1 MFDFPP
7 ISAAF
12 RFDAPVSGSVS
23 NPRSRAQTREKRGSE
38 PAMQQV
44 ELRPFQREILELA
57 REKNVVMV
65 GETGIGKT
73 FLAIALLSE
82 QDYSGDKRAF
92 FMAPTRQ
99 LVVQITAK
107 IRQTSTL
114 SVNAYCGSSAD
125 LWDAAQWE
133 RELRLTRVFVC
144 TPEIVRNLLF
154 KGYVTL
160 SRMNLL
166 VFDECHHVTKRHPYA
181 QVIKMF
187 NYEEG
192 AVAMPRIFG
201 TTACPTRHCAEK
213 LHAEMKKV
221 ELDRSQIAQFAAA
234 APMIYETYPVQQ
246 PWSVNREG
254 EADPANGSW
263 VFENMEKELEEV
275 KAVAVF
281 EKLIKKGKSDA
292 ATDPAKLEKARKKFV
307 QNCITIY
314 KNLGPW
320 CYYRFAELEI
330 NRLAI
335 AASLLITVPG
345 SMFGLDKDA
354 VKTMLLLAGKR
365 ERCNFACSEKVKKV
379 EEILRDQLFNEE
391 ATVEEVA
398 GVELNNSDVSDSENE
413 ASGLSTSDTGEE
425 QREGGSSAR
434 LGLQGIVFVNTR
446 TECRVLSDYFNE
458 RFANVNDSEEPD
470 NEELESNELDDAPVN
485 QPFASILGRA
495 SRSDTASFQLPW
507 METTLKQF
515 EAGSIRVLISTA
527 VSVEG
532 VDFPQ
537 CGLIVVMDRVGTAR
551 MLIQLKGRAR
561 HEDGI
566 VYYLAEE
573 GDLAHD
579 VYYKQLVSE
588 ADVID
593 QLEFSR
599 EKVETIQQQPRSL
612 AAQMMGV
619 GDHKIEISSTGAVLD
634 LDSSIACINQFCQSL
649 PTRLFTVDVK
659 RMYSISEERCG
670 GKSMFTAEL
679 NLPIELE
686 LDTFRSDPM
695 PSKAG
700 ARASAAFLAC
710 QRLLEQQ
717 LLDESLNS
725 IYRSSKV
732 KSSSNVRDLTYF
744 LNRLHT

>member
-1 MFDFPP
+1 
-7 ISAAF
+7 
-12 RFDAPVSGSVS
+12 
-23 NPRSRAQTREKRGSE
+23 
-38 PAMQQV
+38 MQQV
-44 ELRPFQREILELA
+44 ELRAFQREILELA

-65 GETGIGKT
+65 GDTGIGKT

-107 IRQTSTL
+107 IRQMSTL
-114 SVNAYCGSSAD
+114 RVNAYCGSTAD

-133 RELRLTRVFVC
+133 RELSMTRVFVC
-144 TPEIVRNLLF
+144 TPEIVRNVLL

-187 NYEEG
+187 KQEEPS
-192 AVAMPRIFG
+192 VMPRIFG

-221 ELDRSQIAQFAAA
+221 ELDKSQITAFAAA
-234 APMIYETYPVQQ
+234 APMVFETYPVQK
-246 PWSVNREG
+246 PWSVQDEEVEVKATKEG
-254 EADPANGSW
+254 W
-263 VFENMEKELEEV
+263 VYEDFKKELEEV
-275 KAVAVF
+275 KAMEVF
-281 EKLIKKGKSDA
+281 EKLVKKGKSDA
-292 ATDPAKLEKARKKFV
+292 ATDPVKLGKAKSKFAL
-307 QNCITIY
+307 NCITIY

-330 NRLAI
+330 HRLAI

-345 SMFGLDKDA
+345 SMFGLDRDA
-354 VKTMLLLAGKR
+354 VKTMLLLGAKR
-365 ERCNFACSEKVKKV
+365 SGCSFACTAKVEKV
-379 EEILRDQLFNEE
+379 EEILRAQLFDEE
-391 ATVEEVA
+391 AKVEDVA
-398 GVELNNSDVSDSENE
+398 GAELDNSDVSDSDNE
-413 ASGLSTSDTGEE
+413 VAGGPGGSVAASVG
-425 QREGGSSAR
+425 EGGDEGDNKRTR
-434 LGLQGIVFVNTR
+434 LDLQGIVFVNTR
-446 TECRVLSDYFNE
+446 SECRVLSDYFNE
-458 RFANVNDSEEPD
+458 KFAPTMEDADEPD
-470 NEELESNELDDAPVN
+470 NEEVPVDSSDLESDEVPSHQL
-485 QPFASILGRA
+485 FASILGRS
-495 SRSDTASFQLPW
+495 SRSDTASFLLTK
-507 METTLKQF
+507 METTLEKF
-515 EAGSIRVLISTA
+515 ETGSTRVLVSTA
-527 VSVEG
+527 VSAEG

-551 MLIQLKGRAR
+551 MLVQLKGRAR

-573 GDLAHD
+573 NDLGHE

-588 ADVID
+588 VDVIN

-599 EKVETIQQQPRSL
+599 EKVETIQQQPRSV
-612 AAQMMGV
+612 AAQMMSDGV
-619 GDHKIEISSTGAVLD
+619 HKIEIESTGAVLD

-649 PTRLFTVDVK
+649 PSKLFTVHIK
-659 RMYSISEERCG
+659 QLYTISEVRVG
-670 GKSMFTAEL
+670 GKCVFTAEL
-679 NLPIELE
+679 NLPMELE
-686 LDTFRSDPM
+686 LETFRGDPM

-700 ARASAAFLAC
+700 ARASAAFNAC
-710 QRLLEQQ
+710 QKLLEQE
-717 LLDESLNS
+717 LLDDYLNS
-725 IYRSSKV
+725 IYRTTKV

-744 LNRLHT
+744 LKRLHT

>member
-1 MFDFPP
+1 MTQP
-7 ISAAF
+7 
-12 RFDAPVSGSVS
+12 
-23 NPRSRAQTREKRGSE
+23 
-38 PAMQQV
+38 V
-44 ELRPFQREILELA
+44 ELRAFQREILELA

-65 GETGIGKT
+65 GDTGIGKT

-114 SVNAYCGSSAD
+114 SVNAYCGRTAD
-125 LWDAAQWE
+125 LWNAAQWE
-133 RELRLTRVFVC
+133 RELQLTRVFVC
-144 TPEIVRNLLF
+144 TPEIVRNVLL

-187 NYEEG
+187 NHEDEED
-192 AVAMPRIFG
+192 AAAIPRIFG

-213 LHAEMKKV
+213 LHAELRKV
-221 ELDRSQIAQFAAA
+221 DLDQSQIAQFAAA

-246 PWSVNREG
+246 PWGDGDED
-254 EADPANGSW
+254 AANSSW
-263 VFENMEKELEEV
+263 VFENMEKELEQA

-281 EKLIKKGKSDA
+281 EKLVRKGKSDA
-292 ATDPAKLEKARKKFV
+292 ANDPAKLEKARKKFV

-345 SMFGLDKDA
+345 SMFGLDQDA
-354 VKTMLLLAGKR
+354 VRTMLILAGKR
-365 ERCNFACSEKVKKV
+365 VACNFACTAKVQKV
-379 EEILRDQLFNEE
+379 EEILKAQLFNEE
-391 ATVEEVA
+391 GATVEEVPGA
-398 GVELNNSDVSDSENE
+398 ELSNSDVSDSENE
-413 ASGLSTSDTGEE
+413 AADEGTSTLDEE
-425 QREGGSSAR
+425 QLGRGNGAR
-434 LGLQGIVFVNTR
+434 LDLQGIVFVNTR

-458 RFANVNDSEEPD
+458 KFAPVEETAAEEEPD
-470 NEELESNELDDAPVN
+470 NEEFAVDLDEAPVD

-495 SRSDTASFQLPW
+495 SRSDTASFQLPK
-507 METTLKQF
+507 METTLKKF
-515 EAGSIRVLISTA
+515 ETGSIRVLISTA

-537 CGLIVVMDRVGTAR
+537 CGLIVVMDRVGTSR
-551 MLIQLKGRAR
+551 MLMQLKGRAR

-579 VYYKQLVSE
+579 VYYKQLVRE
-588 ADVID
+588 TEVIN

-599 EKVETIQQQPRSL
+599 EKVETIQQQPRSI
-612 AAQMMGV
+612 AAQMMGKGV
-619 GDHKIEISSTGAVLD
+619 QKIEIESTGAVLD

-649 PTRLFTVDVK
+649 PSRLFTVDVK
-659 RMYSISEERCG
+659 RMYSISDERCG

-679 NLPIELE
+679 NLPMELE
-686 LDTFRSDPM
+686 LEPFRSDPM

-700 ARASAAFLAC
+700 ARASAAFSAC
-710 QRLLEQQ
+710 QKLLEQQ
-717 LLDESLNS
+717 LLDDSLNS
-725 IYRSSKV
+725 IYRTTKV
-732 KSSSNVRDLTYF
+732 KSSSSVRDLSYF
-744 LNRLHT
+744 LDRLHT

>member
-1 MFDFPP
+1 
-7 ISAAF
+7 
-12 RFDAPVSGSVS
+12 
-23 NPRSRAQTREKRGSE
+23 
-38 PAMQQV
+38 MQQV
-44 ELRPFQREILELA
+44 ELRAFQREILEQA

-65 GETGIGKT
+65 GDTGIGKT

-114 SVNAYCGSSAD
+114 RVNSYCGSTAD
-125 LWDAAQWE
+125 LWDEAQWA
-133 RELRLTRVFVC
+133 RELQLTRVFVC
-144 TPEIVRNLLF
+144 TPEIVRNVLL

-160 SRMNLL
+160 ARMNLL

-187 NYEEG
+187 NHEDP
-192 AVAMPRIFG
+192 AAMPRIFG

-221 ELDRSQIAQFAAA
+221 ELDRTQIDEFAAA
-234 APMIYETYPVQQ
+234 APMVYETYPVQT
-246 PWSVNREG
+246 PWSVLAEDG
-254 EADPANGSW
+254 GDAPKGVW
-263 VFENMEKELEEV
+263 VFEAMEKELEEA

-281 EKLIKKGKSDA
+281 EKLMKKGKSDA

-307 QNCITIY
+307 QSCITVY

-330 NRLAI
+330 HRLAI

-345 SMFGLDKDA
+345 SMFGLDQDA
-354 VKTMLLLAGKR
+354 VRTMMLLRTKR
-365 ERCNFACSEKVKKV
+365 EGCKFACSAKVQKV
-379 EEILRDQLFNEE
+379 EELLRLRLFDEE
-391 ATVEEVA
+391 SKVEEVA
-398 GVELNNSDVSDSENE
+398 GAELDNSDVSDSDSE
-413 ASGLSTSDTGEE
+413 ASADPAETNSDLTSPEDTEDAKCG
-425 QREGGSSAR
+425 R
-434 LGLQGIVFVNTR
+434 LNLQGIVFVNTR

-458 RFANVNDSEEPD
+458 KFAPVEEDSDEDEVSVDLNGLTP
-470 NEELESNELDDAPVN
+470 DDAPVD

-495 SRSDTASFQLPW
+495 SRSDTASFQLPK
-507 METTLKQF
+507 METTLKKF
-515 EAGSIRVLISTA
+515 ESGSTRVLISTA

-551 MLIQLKGRAR
+551 MLMQLKGRAR

-573 GDLAHD
+573 GDLAHE
-579 VYYKQLVSE
+579 VYYKQLVDE
-588 ADVID
+588 ADVIG

-599 EKVETIQQQPRSL
+599 EKVETIQQQPRSI
-612 AAQMMGV
+612 AAQMMGA
-619 GDHKIEISSTGAVLD
+619 GDHKIEIESTGAVLD

-649 PTRLFTVDVK
+649 PSKLFTVNVK
-659 RMYSISEERCG
+659 RLYTVSEERFG
-670 GKSMFTAEL
+670 GRSMFTAEL

-686 LDTFRSDPM
+686 LETFRSDPM
-695 PSKAG
+695 PSKAS
-700 ARASAAFLAC
+700 ARAAAAFSAC
-710 QRLLEQQ
+710 QKLLEHQ
-717 LLDESLNS
+717 LIDDSLNS
-725 IYRSSKV
+725 IYRTTKV
-732 KSSSNVRDLTYF
+732 KSSANVRDLTYF

>member
-1 MFDFPP
+1 MTQP
-7 ISAAF
+7 
-12 RFDAPVSGSVS
+12 
-23 NPRSRAQTREKRGSE
+23 
-38 PAMQQV
+38 V
-44 ELRPFQREILELA
+44 ELRAFQREILELA

-65 GETGIGKT
+65 GDTGIGKT

-114 SVNAYCGSSAD
+114 SVNAYCGRTAD

-133 RELRLTRVFVC
+133 RELQLTRVFVC
-144 TPEIVRNLLF
+144 TPEIVRNVLL

-187 NYEEG
+187 NHEDEED
-192 AVAMPRIFG
+192 AAAMPRIFG

-213 LHAEMKKV
+213 LHAELRKV
-221 ELDRSQIAQFAAA
+221 DLDQSQIAQFAAA

-246 PWSVNREG
+246 PWGDGDED
-254 EADPANGSW
+254 AANSSW
-263 VFENMEKELEEV
+263 VFENMEKELEQA

-281 EKLIKKGKSDA
+281 EKLVRKGKSDA
-292 ATDPAKLEKARKKFV
+292 ANDPAKLEKARKKFV

-345 SMFGLDKDA
+345 SMFGLDQDA
-354 VKTMLLLAGKR
+354 VRTMLILAGKR
-365 ERCNFACSEKVKKV
+365 VACNFACTAKVQKV
-379 EEILRDQLFNEE
+379 EEILKAQLFNEE
-391 ATVEEVA
+391 GATVEEVPGA
-398 GVELNNSDVSDSENE
+398 ELSNSDVSDSENE
-413 ASGLSTSDTGEE
+413 AADEGTSTLDEE
-425 QREGGSSAR
+425 QLGRGNGAR
-434 LGLQGIVFVNTR
+434 LDLQGIVFVNTR

-458 RFANVNDSEEPD
+458 KFAPVEETAAEEEPD
-470 NEELESNELDDAPVN
+470 NEEFAVDLDEAPVD

-495 SRSDTASFQLPW
+495 SRSDTASFQLPK
-507 METTLKQF
+507 METTLKKF
-515 EAGSIRVLISTA
+515 ETGSIRVLISTA

-537 CGLIVVMDRVGTAR
+537 CGLIVVMDRVGTSR
-551 MLIQLKGRAR
+551 MLMQLKGRAR

-579 VYYKQLVSE
+579 VYYKQLVRE
-588 ADVID
+588 TEVIN

-599 EKVETIQQQPRSL
+599 EKVETIQQQPRSI
-612 AAQMMGV
+612 AAQMMGKGV
-619 GDHKIEISSTGAVLD
+619 QKIEIESTGAVLD

-649 PTRLFTVDVK
+649 PSRLFTVDVK
-659 RMYSISEERCG
+659 RMYSISDERCG

-679 NLPIELE
+679 NLPMELE
-686 LDTFRSDPM
+686 LEPFRSDPM

-700 ARASAAFLAC
+700 ARASAAFSAC
-710 QRLLEQQ
+710 QKLLEQQ
-717 LLDESLNS
+717 LLDDSLNS
-725 IYRSSKV
+725 IYRTTKV
-732 KSSSNVRDLTYF
+732 KSSSSVRDLSYF
-744 LNRLHT
+744 LDRLHT

>member
-1 MFDFPP
+1 MTQP
-7 ISAAF
+7 
-12 RFDAPVSGSVS
+12 
-23 NPRSRAQTREKRGSE
+23 
-38 PAMQQV
+38 V
-44 ELRPFQREILELA
+44 ELRAFQREILELA

-65 GETGIGKT
+65 GDTGIGKT

-114 SVNAYCGSSAD
+114 SVNAYCGRTAD

-133 RELRLTRVFVC
+133 RELQLTRVFVC
-144 TPEIVRNLLF
+144 TPEIVRNVLL

-187 NYEEG
+187 NHEDEED
-192 AVAMPRIFG
+192 AAAMPRIFG

-213 LHAEMKKV
+213 LHAELRKV
-221 ELDRSQIAQFAAA
+221 DLDQSQIAQFAAA

-246 PWSVNREG
+246 PWGDGDED
-254 EADPANGSW
+254 AANSSW
-263 VFENMEKELEEV
+263 VFENMEKELEQA

-281 EKLIKKGKSDA
+281 EKLVRKGKSDA
-292 ATDPAKLEKARKKFV
+292 ANDPAKLEKARKKFV

-345 SMFGLDKDA
+345 SMFGLDQDA
-354 VKTMLLLAGKR
+354 VRTMLILAGKR
-365 ERCNFACSEKVKKV
+365 VACNFACTAKVQKV
-379 EEILRDQLFNEE
+379 EEILKAQLFNEE
-391 ATVEEVA
+391 GATVEEVPGA
-398 GVELNNSDVSDSENE
+398 ELSNSDVSDSENE
-413 ASGLSTSDTGEE
+413 AADEGTSTLDEE
-425 QREGGSSAR
+425 QLGRGNGAR
-434 LGLQGIVFVNTR
+434 LDLQGIVFVNTR

-458 RFANVNDSEEPD
+458 KFAPVEETAAEEEPD
-470 NEELESNELDDAPVN
+470 NEEFAVDLDEAPVD

-495 SRSDTASFQLPW
+495 SRSDTASFQLPK
-507 METTLKQF
+507 METTLKKF
-515 EAGSIRVLISTA
+515 ETGSIRVLISTA

-537 CGLIVVMDRVGTAR
+537 CGLIVVMDRVGTSR
-551 MLIQLKGRAR
+551 
-561 HEDGI
+561 
-566 VYYLAEE
+566 
-573 GDLAHD
+573 DLAHD
-579 VYYKQLVSE
+579 VYYKQLVRE
-588 ADVID
+588 TEVIN

-599 EKVETIQQQPRSL
+599 EKVETIQQQPRSI
-612 AAQMMGV
+612 AAQMMGKGV
-619 GDHKIEISSTGAVLD
+619 QKIEIESTGAVLD

-649 PTRLFTVDVK
+649 PSRLFTVDVK
-659 RMYSISEERCG
+659 RMYSISDERCG

-679 NLPIELE
+679 NLPMELE
-686 LDTFRSDPM
+686 LEPFRSDPM

-700 ARASAAFLAC
+700 ARASAAFSAC
-710 QRLLEQQ
+710 QKLLEQQ
-717 LLDESLNS
+717 LLDDSLNS
-725 IYRSSKV
+725 IYRTTKV
-732 KSSSNVRDLTYF
+732 KSSSSVRDLSYF
-744 LNRLHT
+744 LDRLHT

>member
-1 MFDFPP
+1 MTQP
-7 ISAAF
+7 
-12 RFDAPVSGSVS
+12 
-23 NPRSRAQTREKRGSE
+23 
-38 PAMQQV
+38 V
-44 ELRPFQREILELA
+44 ELRAFQREILELA

-65 GETGIGKT
+65 GDTGIGKT

-114 SVNAYCGSSAD
+114 SVNAYCGRTAD

-133 RELRLTRVFVC
+133 RELQLTRVFVC
-144 TPEIVRNLLF
+144 TPEIVRNVLL

-187 NYEEG
+187 SHEDEED
-192 AVAMPRIFG
+192 AAAMPRIFG

-213 LHAEMKKV
+213 LHAELRKV
-221 ELDRSQIAQFAAA
+221 DLDQSQIAQFAAA

-246 PWSVNREG
+246 PWGDGDED
-254 EADPANGSW
+254 AANSSW
-263 VFENMEKELEEV
+263 VFENMEKELEQA

-281 EKLIKKGKSDA
+281 EKLVRKGKSDA
-292 ATDPAKLEKARKKFV
+292 ANDPAKLEKARKKFV

-345 SMFGLDKDA
+345 SMFGLDQDA
-354 VKTMLLLAGKR
+354 VKTMLILAGKR
-365 ERCNFACSEKVKKV
+365 VACNFACTAKVQKV
-379 EEILRDQLFNEE
+379 EEILKAQLFNEAE
-391 ATVEEVA
+391 GATVEEVPGA
-398 GVELNNSDVSDSENE
+398 ELSSSDVSDSENE
-413 ASGLSTSDTGEE
+413 AADEGTSTLDEE
-425 QREGGSSAR
+425 QPGRANGAR
-434 LGLQGIVFVNTR
+434 LDLQGIVFVNTR

-458 RFANVNDSEEPD
+458 KFAPVEETAAEEPD
-470 NEELESNELDDAPVN
+470 NEEFAVDLDDEAPVD

-495 SRSDTASFQLPW
+495 SRSDTASFQLPK
-507 METTLKQF
+507 METTLKKF
-515 EAGSIRVLISTA
+515 ETGSIRVLISTA

-537 CGLIVVMDRVGTAR
+537 CGLIVVMDRVGTSR
-551 MLIQLKGRAR
+551 MLMQLKGRAR

-579 VYYKQLVSE
+579 VYYKQLVRE
-588 ADVID
+588 TEVIN

-599 EKVETIQQQPRSL
+599 EKVETIQQQPRSI
-612 AAQMMGV
+612 AAQMMGKGV
-619 GDHKIEISSTGAVLD
+619 QKIEIESTGAVLD

-649 PTRLFTVDVK
+649 PSRLFTVDVK
-659 RMYSISEERCG
+659 RMYSISDERCG

-679 NLPIELE
+679 NLPMELE
-686 LDTFRSDPM
+686 LEPFRSDPM

-700 ARASAAFLAC
+700 ARASAAFSAC
-710 QRLLEQQ
+710 QKLLEQQ
-717 LLDESLNS
+717 LLDDSLNS
-725 IYRSSKV
+725 IYRTTKV
-732 KSSSNVRDLTYF
+732 KSSSSVRDLSYF
-744 LNRLHT
+744 LDRLHT

>member
-1 MFDFPP
+1 
-7 ISAAF
+7 
-12 RFDAPVSGSVS
+12 
-23 NPRSRAQTREKRGSE
+23 
-38 PAMQQV
+38 MQQV
-44 ELRPFQREILELA
+44 ELRAFQREILELA

-65 GETGIGKT
+65 GDTGIGKT

-114 SVNAYCGSSAD
+114 RANAYCGSTAD
-125 LWDAAQWE
+125 LWDAAQWA
-133 RELRLTRVFVC
+133 RELQLTRVFVC
-144 TPEIVRNLLF
+144 TPEIVRNVLL
-154 KGYVTL
+154 KGYVSL

-187 NYEEG
+187 SQE
-192 AVAMPRIFG
+192 APAMMPRIFG

-221 ELDRSQIAQFAAA
+221 ELDQSQLAQFAAA
-234 APMIYETYPVQQ
+234 APMVYDTYPVQA
-246 PWSVNREG
+246 PWGVKG
-254 EADPANGSW
+254 EEAAHVDVTKGAW
-263 VFENMEKELEEV
+263 VYDNMDKELEEV
-275 KAVAVF
+275 KAVEVF
-281 EKLIKKGKSDA
+281 QKLVRKGKSDA
-292 ATDPAKLEKARKKFV
+292 ATDPVKLEKATKKFK

-330 NRLAI
+330 HRLAI
-335 AASLLITVPG
+335 TASLLITVPG
-345 SMFGLDKDA
+345 SMFGFDKDA
-354 VKTMLLLAGKR
+354 VKTILMLTAKR
-365 ERCNFACSEKVKKV
+365 EGCDFACTAKVQKVEQLLRAQLFDEEGKV
-379 EEILRDQLFNEE
+379 EEI
-391 ATVEEVA
+391 A
-398 GVELNNSDVSDSENE
+398 GAELENSDVSDSDTEV
-413 ASGLSTSDTGEE
+413 ADGQVSSG
-425 QREGGSSAR
+425 SAR
-434 LGLQGIVFVNTR
+434 AEGDGETTPGANNNSACLDLQGIVFVNTR
-446 TECRVLSDYFNE
+446 TECRVLSDYFSE
-458 RFANVNDSEEPD
+458 KFAFTSDEPD
-470 NEELESNELDDAPVN
+470 NEEVSVASNDLISDDETPAD

-495 SRSDTASFQLPW
+495 SRSDTASFQLPK
-507 METTLKQF
+507 METTLKKF
-515 EAGSIRVLISTA
+515 ESGSIRVLVSTA

-551 MLIQLKGRAR
+551 MLMQLKGRAR

-579 VYYKQLVSE
+579 VYYKQLVRE
-588 ADVID
+588 AEVIN

-599 EKVETIQQQPRSL
+599 EKVETIQQQPRSI
-612 AAQMMGV
+612 AAEMMGAGV
-619 GDHKIEISSTGAVLD
+619 QRIEIESTGAVLD
-634 LDSSIACINQFCQSL
+634 LDCSIACINQFCQSL
-649 PTRLFTVDVK
+649 PSTLFTVDVK
-659 RMYSISEERCG
+659 RLYTVTEARYG

-679 NLPIELE
+679 NLPMELE
-686 LDTFRSDPM
+686 LETFQSDPM
-695 PSKAG
+695 PSKAT
-700 ARASAAFLAC
+700 ARASAAFAAC
-710 QRLLEQQ
+710 QKLLEQQ
-717 LLDESLNS
+717 FIDDSLNS
-725 IYRSSKV
+725 IYRTSKV
-732 KSSSNVRDLTYF
+732 KSSSNVRDLSYF